1 MNLQPFSKLALQQE
15 WARQGITAPG
25 KIVII
30 SKSGA
35 GSSSQ
40 LKQLERYL
48 VGTRTH
54 FFSCGDEM
62 RARQRQL
69 KFATIGDFITHIKA
83 HPEQGHDE
91 WLDDNIRRIGQEH
104 DRLVIEGRL
113 PHILVPGA
121 FTVYLDC
128 SLQTRAE
135 RRRLQLRNEQGVRI
149 SWEKSLMNIVTRDT
163 DDWDRNSPRYP
174 GYDWRPEDFDFTIS
188 TESTPKEEVGHW
200 ILEAHRLWVARGMRN

>member
-1 MNLQPFSKLALQQE
+1 MTMQPFSKQALQE
-15 WARQGITAPG
+15 CWAKEKISAPE

-48 VGTRTH
+48 AGTKTH

-62 RARQRQL
+62 RARQKEL
-69 KFATIGDFITHIKA
+69 GFPTIGDFIAHIKA
-83 HPEQGHDE
+83 HPEEGHDE
-91 WLDDNIRRIGQEH
+91 WLDANIQRIGQEH

-113 PHILVPGA
+113 PHILVPSA

-128 SLQTRAE
+128 SPQTRAE
-135 RRRLQLRNEQGVRI
+135 RRRKQLREEQRVII
-149 SWEKSLMNIVTRDT
+149 SWEKCLKNIVTRDT
-163 DDWDRNSPRYP
+163 DDWGRNSPRYP
-174 GYDWRPEDFDFTIS
+174 GYDWRPEDFDFVIS
-188 TESTPKEEVGHW
+188 TEFMPKEEVAHW
-200 ILEAHRLWVARGMRN
+200 ILEAYRKWLARGMRT